1 MKKTL
6 IASLIA
12 ASFAAASGAGA
23 ADGDV
28 SPWLLRLRAINIDP
42 QSSSTAGGAAG
53 LPEDAISV
61 QNRWAPEIDISYFFT
76 KSIALELIATYPQSQ
91 PVSLE
96 CAGVYVGGIGNVKH
110 LPPTLLVQ
118 YHFNW
123 EGNPF
128 KPYVGAGINFTWFT
142 ESNLAVPLFHPGQF
156 ASQRLQHELGTG
168 AADRRGLQADG
179 ALVPERRLQ
188 VHLDRYP
195 GDEQQPRT
203 EAREQQAEH
212 RPDGLRGR
220 HRLPILEPRQGEVPA
235 EAPGGIEGSALL
247 PFSVADTKK
256 GSCRGA
262 ACASMRP

>member
-42 QSSSTAGGAAG
+42 QSSSSAGGAAG

-91 PVSLE
+91 PVSLN
-96 CAGVYVGGIGNVKH
+96 APGVYVGGIGNVKH

-142 ESNLAVPLFHPGQF
+142 ESNLAVPLFPGSLPLSVSSTSWGP
-156 ASQRLQHELGTG
+156 ALQIG
-168 AADRRGLQADG
+168 ADYKLTEHWYLNADFKYIWIDTQVTSNNPGPK
-179 ALVPERRLQ
+179 LVNSKLNIDPM
-188 VHLDRYP
+188 VY
-195 GDEQQPRT
+195 G
-203 EAREQQAEH
+203 
-212 RPDGLRGR
+212 
-220 HRLPILEPRQGEVPA
+220 V
-235 EAPGGIEGSALL
+235 GIGYR
-247 PFSVADTKK
+247 F
-256 GSCRGA
+256 
-262 ACASMRP
+262 